1 MASVEAPVRKRAKRQ
16 ARPKAIPHPTP
27 SERAAMGKAARAIAP
42 RTVHGEWASAA
53 DRR

>member
-1 MASVEAPVRKRAKRQ
+1 MASVEAPVRKRARRQ

-27 SERAAMGKAARAIAP
+27 EERAAMGKAAREVAP
-42 RTVHGEWASAA
+42 RAAHGEWAPAA